1 MKRRV
6 GSANALW
13 GNDVQAA
20 APRPIDTLPR
30 ITYCFVNPSGKDS
43 PFPLP
48 YPAMAVPVTLYT
60 LGQTPRPDLVPPI
73 LATLNSPDVDIVG
86 VLDGLEPGDIRPP
99 EPGNY
104 PLKTRLSDGTE
115 VATDCAFLQPRL
127 QKLIDGCEDRTL
139 LHLVL
144 SVAPFQ
150 SLHAEGMLIRP
161 FEHGCRALAQRHIHE
176 ICVVVPHRE
185 QIFHARQKW
194 AAAGFSAHI
203 RCMQDRPENTA
214 VEDWVG
220 GCLKLHPA
228 DGVVI
233 DFVGY
238 SKTLTQKLESTL
250 QIPVMDLGFEAA
262 GFARSILDEFNQ
274 IEKGMANPSSHGAHL
289 TASLRAARMLAN

>member
-1 MKRRV
+1 
-6 GSANALW
+6 
-13 GNDVQAA
+13 
-20 APRPIDTLPR
+20 
-30 ITYCFVNPSGKDS
+30 
-43 PFPLP
+43 
-48 YPAMAVPVTLYT
+48 MAVPVTLYT